1 MNRST
6 IEVDGA
12 TITIL
17 PRTNNTRYWRDYVKS
32 PRMYVSVADETVF
45 DNLANRKRRPY
56 NVYKTLIQSSGI
68 GEVLNLDGLR
78 WSQKAGCTMCPC
90 SPGFILNDQSFTTE
104 DGNSVYRF
112 DVWVTLHGAPA
123 VDERKAPRVLA
134 GV

>member
-1 MNRST
+1 MNRTT

-12 TITIL
+12 TITIM
-17 PRTNNTRYWRDYVKS
+17 PRNNNTKYWRDYVKS
-32 PRMYVSVADETVF
+32 PRMYVSVADETIM

-56 NVYKTLIQSSGI
+56 NIYKTMIQSSGI

-78 WSQKAGCTMCPC
+78 WSQKAGCSCPC
-90 SPGFILNDQSFTTE
+90 SPGFVLNNQSIVTDEGIHTT
-104 DGNSVYRF
+104 RF

>member
-1 MNRST
+1 MNRFT

-12 TITIL
+12 TITVM
-17 PRTNNTRYWRDYVKS
+17 PRSNNTKYWRDYVKS
-32 PRMYVSVADETVF
+32 PRMYVSVEDETVL

-56 NVYKTLIQSSGI
+56 DVYKKMLRSSGV
-68 GEVLNLDGLR
+68 GAVLDLNGLR
-78 WSQKAGCTMCPC
+78 WSQKAGCSCPC
-90 SPGFILNDQSFTTE
+90 SPGFVLNNQSIVSDEGIHTT
-104 DGNSVYRF
+104 RF